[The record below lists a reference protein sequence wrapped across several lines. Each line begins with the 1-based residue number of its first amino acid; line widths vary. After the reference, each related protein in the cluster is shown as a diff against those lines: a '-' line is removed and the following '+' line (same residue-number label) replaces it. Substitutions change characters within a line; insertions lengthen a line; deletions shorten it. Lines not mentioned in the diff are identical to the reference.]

1 MFDILST
8 VELTVSA
15 SIAVGSLAWAMAETA
30 RGRTAVLVALGAWFA
45 FVLAIGATGAL
56 SPAGGGAPALGLT
69 VVLPIVALVWAY
81 FARPSVRT
89 AMAATPLPAL
99 IALHA
104 IRLLGFTFVVL
115 YAEGRLP
122 APFAP
127 SAGWGDMLIGATAL
141 PLAWAVARLGARV
154 RPLVLL
160 WNALGVADLV
170 IALTL
175 GPLSAPGP
183 LQVFVGP
190 PDSSPMTTLPWL
202 IIPGFLVPILF
213 FIHVVI
219 FHRLLAR
226 NEASKPAHAWIGGG
240 QCKVGLKTATPGTR
254 PGVGGRLADWPAG
267 LFATASKRRRAVLP
281 AGAPPPVPSGVRFG
295 VTPWGTGRPR
305 TGRRRRSESAS

>member
-8 VELTVSA
+8 AELTLAA
-15 SIAVGSLAWAMAETA
+15 SIVVGFLSLAMAQTTS
-30 RGRTAVLVALGAWFA
+30 GRATVLVGLGAWFA
-45 FVLAIGATGAL
+45 LVLAIGATGAL
-56 SPAGGGAPALGLT
+56 SPVAGGPPALGLT

-81 FARPSVRT
+81 FGLPSVRT
-89 AMAATPLPAL
+89 AMAAMPLPGL

-104 IRLLGFTFVVL
+104 IRLLGFTFIVL

-127 SAGWGDMLIGATAL
+127 SAGWGDVFIGATAL
-141 PLAWAVARLGARV
+141 PLAWAVTQFGARV
-154 RPLVLL
+154 RPLALL

-202 IIPGFLVPILF
+202 IIPAFLVPCLMF
-213 FIHVVI
+213 LHVVI
-219 FHRLLAR
+219 FARLA
-226 NEASKPAHAWIGGG
+226 
-240 QCKVGLKTATPGTR
+240 
-254 PGVGGRLADWPAG
+254 GGRADVRSREW
-267 LFATASKRRRAVLP
+267 REERA
-281 AGAPPPVPSGVRFG
+281 AKA
-295 VTPWGTGRPR
+295 W
-305 TGRRRRSESAS
+305 

>member
-1 MFDILST
+1 MFDTLST

-15 SIAVGSLAWAMAETA
+15 SIAVGFLSWAMAESA
-30 RGRTAVLVALGAWFA
+30 RGRVVILVALGAWFA
-45 FVLAIGATGAL
+45 FMLAIGATGAL
-56 SPAGGGAPALGLT
+56 SPGLGGPPALGLT

-81 FARPSVRT
+81 FALPSVRIT
-89 AMAATPLPAL
+89 MAATPLPAL
-99 IALHA
+99 IALHL
-104 IRLLGFTFVVL
+104 IRVLGFMFLVL

-141 PLAWAVARLGARV
+141 PLAWAVARFGARV

-226 NEASKPAHAWIGGG
+226 NEASEPAHAWLGRG
-240 QCKVGLKTATPGTR
+240 QA
-254 PGVGGRLADWPAG
+254 
-267 LFATASKRRRAVLP
+267 
-281 AGAPPPVPSGVRFG
+281 
-295 VTPWGTGRPR
+295 
-305 TGRRRRSESAS
+305 RSA

>member
-45 FVLAIGATGAL
+45 FVLALGATGAL

-89 AMAATPLPAL
+89 AVAGTPLPAL

-202 IIPGFLVPILF
+202 IIPGFLLPCLMF
-213 FIHVVI
+213 LHVVI

-226 NEASKPAHAWIGGG
+226 SEASKPAHAWIGGG
-240 QCKVGLKTATPGTR
+240 QAK
-254 PGVGGRLADWPAG
+254 
-267 LFATASKRRRAVLP
+267 
-281 AGAPPPVPSGVRFG
+281 
-295 VTPWGTGRPR
+295 
-305 TGRRRRSESAS
+305 SA